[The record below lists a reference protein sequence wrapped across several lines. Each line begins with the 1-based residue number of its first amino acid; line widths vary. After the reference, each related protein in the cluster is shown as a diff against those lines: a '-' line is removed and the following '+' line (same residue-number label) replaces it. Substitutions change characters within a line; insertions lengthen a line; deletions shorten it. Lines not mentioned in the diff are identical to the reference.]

1 MQFFS
6 ISKSTLNIICLF
18 FGTFSISL
26 LFSIAPLCY
35 LNCFLL
41 LFNQQVLEKCLPH
54 LPQTEKTAIL
64 NATQIDF
71 QWIAERSS
79 GVWLGGLTDGKFQIK
94 NQYKQTNQKTNI
106 LLWYSLIAN
115 NSISLTHFFF
125 FLLQITQ
132 NHLLLHLIYRKQVQ
146 HPNNNLIHGRHVCLV
161 SLKETVF
168 YRNVLRLLL
177 KHGQFVMLE

>member
-1 MQFFS
+1 M
-6 ISKSTLNIICLF
+6 
-18 FGTFSISL
+18 
-26 LFSIAPLCY
+26 
-35 LNCFLL
+35 

-64 NATQIDF
+64 NATQIDL

-115 NSISLTHFFF
+115 NSICLTHFFF
-125 FLLQITQ
+125 F
-132 NHLLLHLIYRKQVQ
+132 YR
-146 HPNNNLIHGRHVCLV
+146 
-161 SLKETVF
+161 
-168 YRNVLRLLL
+168 
-177 KHGQFVMLE
+177 